1 MKNKIILL
9 SLACATILSAET
21 IKSIEFKNVSKI
33 SPQIL
38 DEILDMKVGDTID
51 ENRLNEALVKFYKQG
66 YFED

>member
-1 MKNKIILL
+1 
-9 SLACATILSAET
+9 SAET

-51 ENRLNEALVKFYKQG
+51 EYRLNEALVKFYKLG
-66 YFED
+66 YFEDIQILNENGNL